1 MSSILTKVSEK
12 YIPLLQECMSKKP
25 VPLGELA
32 KNLGLIVKLTSL
44 KPGRSGLIE
53 KLEDGLYKIKINRYE
68 VRTRQR
74 FTLAHEIAHYLLHQ
88 EIIDK
93 SGKIQ
98 DNILYRSGQP
108 EQVEFEANRLASEII
123 LPTEHVKLDY
133 EKMLGKR
140 FDEIVEQLS
149 SEWQVSDITMEIKLE
164 LIRQGKL

>member
-1 MSSILTKVSEK
+1 MNSILSKISKEHAPIV
-12 YIPLLQECMSKKP
+12 QEYLKKKP

-32 KNLGLIVKLTSL
+32 KKLKLTVKLSSM

-53 KLEDGLYKIKINRYE
+53 KLEDGSYKIKINRYE

-88 EIIDK
+88 EIIDN

-98 DNILYRSGQP
+98 DNVLYRSGQS
-108 EQVEFEANRLASEII
+108 EQVEIEANKLASEII
-123 LPTEHVKLDY
+123 LPTEQVKIEYENLLDK
-133 EKMLGKR
+133 EHN
-140 FDEIVEQLS
+140 EIVEQLA